1 MNKKCYAI
9 IVAGGSGE
17 RFGGDTPKQFCDING
32 KPVLWYA
39 AEPFLR
45 LSFDVEII
53 IVLPAKYI
61 EYWKELCH
69 SENIDFRHRVVQG
82 GITRFHSVKNALKF
96 IDDQNSIV
104 AVHDGVRPLIT
115 VEFLESLFINA
126 EEKGAVIPVI
136 KPADSMRSVEG
147 SLSCNVDRSKFVFVQ
162 TPQIFLAEVLI
173 NAYRQAYLP
182 EFTDDATVVQRAGN
196 EIFLAEGLA
205 RNIKITKHED
215 IEIAKSLISV
225 SS

>member
-39 AEPFLR
+39 AEPFLK
-45 LSFDVEII
+45 LSFEVEII

-61 EYWKELCH
+61 EYWKELCL
-69 SENIDFRHRVVQG
+69 SENIDFKHKVVQG
-82 GITRFHSVKNALKF
+82 GITRFHSVKNALKCV
-96 IDDQNSIV
+96 DDQNSVV

-115 VEFLESLFINA
+115 NEFVESLFVIA
-126 EEKGAVIPVI
+126 QEKGSVVPVI
-136 KPADSMRSVEG
+136 KPTDSMRSIDG
-147 SLSCNVDRSKFVFVQ
+147 SESRNVDRSKFVFVQ
-162 TPQIFLAEVLI
+162 TPQVFLTDILLD
-173 NAYRQAYLP
+173 AYRQAYLP
-182 EFTDDATVVQRAGN
+182 EFTDDATVVQSAGN

-205 RNIKITKHED
+205 RNIKITRQED
-215 IEIAKSLISV
+215 LEIAKILISA
-225 SS
+225 S